1 MNKLLNNNHF
11 VYNTNVFYQVMPS
24 MYEGIGNSRSPNAFG
39 FRNHRRTD
47 KQTLE
52 ELGVSQES
60 SSFFFHSGVYT

>member
-1 MNKLLNNNHF
+1 MKQIVNNF
-11 VYNTNVFYQVMPS
+11 RMYNITNVFYQVMPS

-60 SSFFFHSGVYT
+60 SSFFFHSGVYA